1 MTRNKPPPTGTRRD
15 DMHSDAGN
23 YIYIYAVAY
32 ARKRDPA
39 AVYA

>member
-1 MTRNKPPPTGTRRD
+1 MIRNKPPPTGTRRD
-15 DMHSDAGN
+15 GMHSDAGN
-23 YIYIYAVAY
+23 YIYAVAY